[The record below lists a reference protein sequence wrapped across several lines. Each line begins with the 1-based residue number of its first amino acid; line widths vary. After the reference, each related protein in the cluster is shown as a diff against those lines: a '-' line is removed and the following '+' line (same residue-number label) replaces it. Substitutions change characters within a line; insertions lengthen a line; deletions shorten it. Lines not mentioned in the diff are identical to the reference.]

1 MQNVV
6 VLINSIEEAYD
17 ISIKAVNMYLN
28 RLCIDEEAA
37 FESTGVHFLKKI
49 RTNNYGRGCG
59 GLLKINQKI

>member
-1 MQNVV
+1 
-6 VLINSIEEAYD
+6 
-17 ISIKAVNMYLN
+17 MYLN

-59 GLLKINQKI
+59 DLLKINQKI

>member
-6 VLINSIEEAYD
+6 ALINSIEEAYD

-37 FESTGVHFLKKI
+37 FESTGIYFLKEFEQI
-49 RTNNYGRGCG
+49 IMAGDAETC
-59 GLLKINQKI
+59 